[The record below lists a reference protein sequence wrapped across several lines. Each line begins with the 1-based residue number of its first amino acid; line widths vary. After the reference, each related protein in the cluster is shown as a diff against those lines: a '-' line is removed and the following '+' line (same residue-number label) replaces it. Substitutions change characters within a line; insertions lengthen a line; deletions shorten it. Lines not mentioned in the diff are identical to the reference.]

1 MLKDY
6 EEKSNEQIIEGEVIE
21 DNGQYLKEDQL
32 KVKDAPASNK
42 GDSVSQ
48 ENSELPS
55 SDFPDLSKLRLS
67 QNFSET
73 AGVKKALLMIP
84 VRKPNRQEFVR
95 IHPDEDMSLQ
105 TAVLQ
110 LKEERETYLVDP
122 TLCSELPGE
131 IIPMV
136 LFTTINRQGVLT
148 LWPIRLPGDDGRHN
162 QWHISALKTANMAKT
177 QWLRLSANMSL
188 GGYDVFVATANFPEP
203 EWPDYTFQQIMEI
216 AFKEHFIQEID
227 HPVLRRL
234 RGEI

>member
-1 MLKDY
+1 MT
-6 EEKSNEQIIEGEVIE
+6 E
-21 DNGQYLKEDQL
+21 DGKNNQTLRSTE
-32 KVKDAPASNK
+32 
-42 GDSVSQ
+42 
-48 ENSELPS
+48 ENSTNKHTKS
-55 SDFPDLSKLRLS
+55 SSNGIPELSKLRLA
-67 QNFSET
+67 QNFSEQV
-73 AGVKKALLMIP
+73 GVKKALLMIP

-95 IHPDEDMSLQ
+95 VHPDEDMSLQ

-122 TLCSELPGE
+122 GLWSELPGE

-148 LWPIRLPGDDGRHN
+148 LWPIRLPGEDGRHN
-162 QWHISALKTANMAKT
+162 QWHSSALEAANMAKS

-188 GGYDVFVATANFPEP
+188 GGYDVFIATGDFPEP
-203 EWPDYTFQQIMEI
+203 EWPDITFKKIMET
-216 AFKEHFIQEID
+216 AFKEHFIQDIY